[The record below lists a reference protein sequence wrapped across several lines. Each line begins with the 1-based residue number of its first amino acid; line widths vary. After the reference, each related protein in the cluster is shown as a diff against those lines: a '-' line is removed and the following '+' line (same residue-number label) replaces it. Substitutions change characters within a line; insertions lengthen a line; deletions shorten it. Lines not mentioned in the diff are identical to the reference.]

1 MNIFVKSLIISF
13 LAVFLITSAGRAF
26 LKPLTDPS
34 YHKDQSTISGPAV
47 ASDVQKNNTS
57 SITSNSETNK
67 SSLTPGQDAA
77 AGAGYSTELTAPGAQ
92 TGAPVQ
98 NQ

>member
-1 MNIFVKSLIISF
+1 MNIFIKSLIICF
-13 LAVFLITSAGRAF
+13 IAVFLITSAGRIF
-26 LKPLTDPS
+26 LKPLTDPT
-34 YHKDQSTISGPAV
+34 YHREQSSTTGPVV
-47 ASDVQKNNTS
+47 ASDANKNNTS

-77 AGAGYSTELTAPGAQ
+77 AGAGYSTELAAPGAQ